1 MFEELVTDDVIPD
14 STRRVTSA
22 PGELTRTMDKTS
34 PRMSSADIVM
44 STQMSNKI
52 STGRKTT
59 DNKQTTKIVTTPEPV
74 ELQTTAPN
82 MGMTTAPVVNIDGP
96 VFFNGNQFYSYPTG
110 VTEK

>member
-1 MFEELVTDDVIPD
+1 MFEELVTDEVIPA
-14 STRRVTSA
+14 STKRVTSA
-22 PGELTRTMDKTS
+22 PGDSMDKTA

-59 DNKQTTKIVTTPEPV
+59 ANRQSTTVTTPEPG

-82 MGMTTAPVVNIDGP
+82 MGMTTAPVVDIDGP
-96 VFFNGNQFYSYPTG
+96 VHFSGSQFYSYPTG
-110 VTEK
+110 VTQV